1 MNHTHSE
8 AHAATTCATD
18 KGQDAFLPYLQAEGS
33 TSTRKTFGKAPVLL
47 EAAVMLLC
55 SEPA

>member
-8 AHAATTCATD
+8 AHTAIACATD
-18 KGQDAFLPYLQAEGS
+18 KGQDAFLPYLQAES
-33 TSTRKTFGKAPVLL
+33 PTSTGKTFGKAPVLL
-47 EAAVMLLC
+47 EAAKMLQC